1 MHLASTYLNGEFGAG
16 AAFTPLSAAQSHAL
30 RQALLEDAR
39 AYLYSGAIS
48 LAEAATGADGDVFSW
63 SSVKA
68 YYATFYALRALLASE
83 GWAILYRGT
92 KPFVAEAQPGRSVT
106 KAKGNTHELVLEL
119 FSTTFP
125 SHPLLSQEIASENPL
140 EWIKH
145 RREEANYTR
154 PRFVEPDI
162 PRHFKE
168 IKRLGVRKAL
178 AAYVQDNYYA
188 FDADHSILAFPLATL
203 RTSLDRLR
211 VVTGSHLTADDVR
224 FISHLCK
231 DKDGPMT
238 PFASIF
244 APPVTI

>member
-16 AAFTPLSAAQSHAL
+16 AAFTPFTATQSHSL
-30 RQALLEDAR
+30 RHALLEDAR

-48 LAEAATGADGDVFSW
+48 LAEAVTGADGNVYSW

-68 YYATFYALRALLASE
+68 YYATFYALRALLAAE

-92 KPFVAEAQPGRSVT
+92 KPFVAEAQPGQSVT

-119 FSTTFP
+119 FSTKFP
-125 SHPLLSQEIASENPL
+125 NHPLLSQEIATENPL
-140 EWIKH
+140 DWIKH

-154 PRFVEPDI
+154 ARFVEPEI

-178 AAYVQDNYYA
+178 AAYVSDNYYT
-188 FDADHSILAFPLATL
+188 FDADHSILAFPLTTL

-211 VVTGSHLTADDVR
+211 VVTGFHLATDDIR
-224 FISHLCK
+224 YIAHLCK

-244 APPVTI
+244 DRP

>member
-16 AAFTPLSAAQSHAL
+16 AAFTPFTAAQTNSL
-30 RQALLEDAR
+30 RNALLDDAR

-48 LAEAATGADGDVFSW
+48 LAEAVNGADADAFSW

-83 GWAILYRGT
+83 GWAILYRGS
-92 KPFVAEAQPGRSVT
+92 KPFVAEALSGQMIT

-119 FSTTFP
+119 FSTKFP
-125 SHPLLSQEIASENPL
+125 NHPLLSQEIASENPL
-140 EWIKH
+140 DWIKR

-154 PRFVEPDI
+154 ARFVEPEI

-178 AAYVQDNYYA
+178 SAYVADDYYT
-188 FDADHSILAFPLATL
+188 FDSDHSILAFPLTTL
-203 RTSLDRLR
+203 RVSLDRLR
-211 VVTGSHLTADDVR
+211 SITGFHLSADDAR
-224 FISHLCK
+224 FVAHICK
-231 DKDGPMT
+231 DKGGPMT

-244 APPVTI
+244 AGP

>member
-1 MHLASTYLNGEFGAG
+1 MHQASAYLNGEFGV
-16 AAFTPLSAAQSHAL
+16 AATFTPFTATQAHNL
-30 RQALLEDAR
+30 RQALRDDAR

-48 LAEAATGADGDVFSW
+48 LAEAATGADAAAFSW

-68 YYATFYALRALLASE
+68 YYATFYALRALLAVE

-92 KPFVAEAQPGRSVT
+92 KPFVAEAQPGSAVT

-119 FSTTFP
+119 FATKFP
-125 SHPLLSQEIASENPL
+125 SHPLLSQDIASENPL

-154 PRFVEPDI
+154 ARFVEPEI

-178 AAYVQDNYYA
+178 GAYIRDNYYA
-188 FDADHSILAFPLATL
+188 FDADHSILAFPLSTL
-203 RTSLDRLR
+203 RMSLDRLR
-211 VVTGSHLTADDVR
+211 VVAGAHLTADDIR
-224 FISHLCK
+224 FVSHLCK
-231 DKDGPMT
+231 DKDGPLT
-238 PFASIF
+238 PFSSIF
-244 APPVTI
+244 